1 MQVYTIDACM
11 ILGIMRTEFS
21 LLHTIEGIRRMRRC
35 ITTTTTIPL
44 FTGVGIEMDI
54 YIRCG
59 RGA

>member
-11 ILGIMRTEFS
+11 ILDIMRTEFS

-35 ITTTTTIPL
+35 ITTTIPL
-44 FTGVGIEMDI
+44 YPGVDTEMDI